1 MGGEK
6 KKRIIFFDT
15 KISNELLVNSSGRLD
30 ASGLESLQYI
40 LVFDILELPT
50 EEEWEGKELER
61 RTKVLAEDRQIE
73 LDPQRLVLHEQ
84 RDAARHLGNLDGDGD
99 PMEKAP
105 LELANLDSGEER
117 QLDVGC
123 DHGIESLLVDES
135 TELRAGG

>member
-1 MGGEK
+1 M
-6 KKRIIFFDT
+6 FFRN
-15 KISNELLVNSSGRLD
+15 NELVVANSSSRLNGG
-30 ASGLESLQYI
+30 GLKSLQHI
-40 LVFDILELPT
+40 LVFDILELSA

-61 RTKVLAEDRQIE
+61 RTKVLAEDGQIE

-105 LELANLDSGEER
+105 LELADPDSGEER

-123 DHGIESLLVDES
+123 DHGVESLLVDES
-135 TELRAGG
+135 TELRAGS